1 MRILLAD
8 DQKEIRLLAVNQ
20 LERDG
25 HSVVAV
31 SDGSEALAE
40 FDRTSF
46 DVLLLDEHMPTMS
59 GVEVLHAV
67 RGTEKGRRQ
76 LTVAVTGYNTEE
88 DRRRLLREGFDA
100 VIGKPFRL
108 DRLDALLRDILN
120 SRASATGSLQ
130 PRQDTAPQTIDAD
143 LLHSVGGDPKLLLRM
158 IRTFLHETPKRLT
171 LMESAIRLKRADKL
185 ASLAHALKGS
195 VAIFGATA
203 AQQHCYELQE
213 LGRRN
218 EISGASRTFD
228 LLKEEIAKLEANLRG
243 YAGQISPSGSVAR
256 IRPPRAG
263 SAARRKPR

>member
-100 VIGKPFRL
+100 VSRILLNQDIVDGKSGAGEEVEARL
-108 DRLDALLRDILN
+108 PDLHLATQRAFESLPD
-120 SRASATGSLQ
+120 ASAEVV
-130 PRQDTAPQTIDAD
+130 RIDERRDDAGD
-143 LLHSVGGDPKLLLRM
+143 L
-158 IRTFLHETPKRLT
+158 IR
-171 LMESAIRLKRADKL
+171 
-185 ASLAHALKGS
+185 
-195 VAIFGATA
+195 
-203 AQQHCYELQE
+203 
-213 LGRRN
+213 
-218 EISGASRTFD
+218 
-228 LLKEEIAKLEANLRG
+228 
-243 YAGQISPSGSVAR
+243 
-256 IRPPRAG
+256 
-263 SAARRKPR
+263 